1 MLLISDGLEDR
12 VVDVLKMNGYDER
25 EAAASR
31 YRVFRRRASNLPGAR

>member
-25 EAAASR
+25 EAAESR
-31 YRVFRRRASNLPGAR
+31 YRVFRRARF